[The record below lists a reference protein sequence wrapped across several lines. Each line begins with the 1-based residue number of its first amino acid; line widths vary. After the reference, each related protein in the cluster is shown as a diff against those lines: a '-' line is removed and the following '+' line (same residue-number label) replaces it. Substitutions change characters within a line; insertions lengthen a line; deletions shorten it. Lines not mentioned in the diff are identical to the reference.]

1 MDTHNKATHLT
12 QQLQHTIPLLSLT
25 TSQVLENCKQLEGT
39 TTVDDIFPTIFICSY
54 PKSGTTW
61 MQAIVYN
68 IISNGNQQ
76 FQHISDFSPFYEIT
90 ATWDLA
96 TNKIQ
101 SKYDTMHERYSCRA
115 FNTHLLWE
123 MMPSKVGMKYIYI
136 VRRGKDVALSLYKH
150 LSNQDD
156 INCYQGTFTEFL
168 QQWCDGQLIYGNWLD
183 HISSWVDR
191 SHANA
196 ASADD
201 DDATDRMLI
210 MNYED
215 LIVDLPSCVLKVVEF
230 LKQSDHLCRD
240 RVTLEL
246 TNYMTFSYM
255 KEHQEQFMPISVP
268 WKEGFSFIRNGIVG
282 DSANYFTDTDHCIF
296 DDMVRRKFPDGIPT
310 WLQELN
316 VL

>member
-1 MDTHNKATHLT
+1 M
-12 QQLQHTIPLLSLT
+12 QQQHYTIPLLSLT
-25 TSQVLENCKQLEGT
+25 TSQVLENCKQLEGRT
-39 TTVDDIFPTIFICSY
+39 DDNSPPTLFICSY

-76 FQHISDFSPFYEIT
+76 FQHISNFSPFYEIT

-96 TNKIQ
+96 TNSIQ
-101 SKYDTMHERYSCRA
+101 SKYDAMHKRYNCRA

-123 MMPSKVGMKYIYI
+123 MMPSNAGMKYIYV

-156 INCYQGTFTEFL
+156 TDCYQGSFTEFL
-168 QQWCDGQLIYGNWLD
+168 QRWCDGQLIYGNWLD
-183 HISSWVDR
+183 HISSWVNR
-191 SHANA
+191 SHAD
-196 ASADD
+196 ADD
-201 DDATDRMLI
+201 RVLI
-210 MNYED
+210 MKYED
-215 LIVDLPSCVLKVVEF
+215 LIVDLHSCVLKVVEF

-240 RVTLEL
+240 SAALEL

-282 DSANYFTDTDHCIF
+282 DSANYFTATDHCIF
-296 DDMVRRKFPDGIPT
+296 DEMVRRKFPDGIPA
-310 WLQELN
+310 WLRELD

>member
-1 MDTHNKATHLT
+1 M
-12 QQLQHTIPLLSLT
+12 QQHTIPLLSLT
-25 TSQVLENCKQLEGT
+25 TNQVLENCKHLEGT
-39 TTVDDIFPTIFICSY
+39 TDDYTLPTLFICSY

-61 MQAIVYN
+61 MQAIIYN

-96 TNKIQ
+96 TNAIH
-101 SKYDTMHERYSCRA
+101 SKYDAMHKRYNCRA

-123 MMPSKVGMKYIYI
+123 MMPSNNAGMKYIYV

-156 INCYQGTFTEFL
+156 TDCYQGTFTEFL

-191 SHANA
+191 SHSDEDDNA
-196 ASADD
+196 DG
-201 DDATDRMLI
+201 RVLI
-210 MNYED
+210 IKYED
-215 LIVDLPSCVLKVVEF
+215 LIVDLLSCVLKIVDF

-240 RVTLEL
+240 RVMEL

-255 KEHQEQFMPISVP
+255 KGHQEQFMPISVP

-282 DSANYFTDTDHCIF
+282 DSANYFTDTDHSIF
-296 DDMVRRKFPDGIPT
+296 DEMVRRKFPDGIPT